1 MPTLISQTNTRGQID
16 LANTLESIPLLE
28 NKKVQIILTNGA
40 QSTDGGQVYA
50 VDPSILVEDELY
62 VMNISVVLDN
72 SGLRVITR
80 SVPSLAGGEG
90 RQEPCGGMTRT
101 HNTERL

>member
-1 MPTLISQTNTRGQID
+1 MPTLISQTNTRGQ
-16 LANTLESIPLLE
+16 LASLTLTVESIPLLE
-28 NKKVQIILTNGA
+28 NGLA
-40 QSTDGGQVYA
+40 S
-50 VDPSILVEDELY
+50 LY

-80 SVPSLAGGEG
+80 SVVSLVGCEG